1 MTIAIP
7 LLDGRLSSHF
17 GHCSEVALIDADRAS
32 GVLTKRIIPAPPHEP
47 GRFPA
52 WLREQ
57 GADMVIA
64 GGMGQ
69 RALQLFTA
77 SGIQVILGASCAP
90 AEVVVQAWLEGRL
103 KSSGNTCRH
112 DPGEPHACR
121 HALTSGPKGPG
132 KI

>member
-1 MTIAIP
+1 MKVAIP

-17 GHCSEVALIDADRAS
+17 GHCSEVTLLDVDQAS

-77 SGIQVILGASCAP
+77 SGIQVILGAPCAP

-103 KSSGNTCRH
+103 KSGGNTCSH
-112 DPGEPHACR
+112 DLGATHTCS
-121 HALTSGPKGPG
+121 HALTSGPRGPG
-132 KI
+132 KN